1 MITHFVGDDCP
12 GGHADELPA
21 GAPILTRQGVAALT
35 GRSCDPCVTCGIA
48 CAKTDDGECW
58 ECSTELGEAGA

>member
-1 MITHFVGDDCP
+1 MYTGDEAYPDQVTSGP
-12 GGHADELPA
+12 ADS
-21 GAPILTRQGVAALT
+21 

-48 CAKTDDGECW
+48 CANTDEGECW

>member
-1 MITHFVGDDCP
+1 MLAGDEFYSDDVTSGVEP
-12 GGHADELPA
+12 PVSTTGGR
-21 GAPILTRQGVAALT
+21 TCQ
-35 GRSCDPCVTCGIA
+35 PCVTCGIA

>member
-1 MITHFVGDDCP
+1 MIHAGDEVYPDDVTS
-12 GGHADELPA
+12 G
-21 GAPILTRQGVAALT
+21 PIE
-35 GRSCDPCVTCGIA
+35 RSCDPCVTCGIA

>member
-1 MITHFVGDDCP
+1 MYAGDEAYPDDITSGP
-12 GGHADELPA
+12 TTE
-21 GAPILTRQGVAALT
+21 
-35 GRSCDPCVTCGIA
+35 RSCDPCVTCGIA